1 MTQYITQAVYNGTK
15 QNYAI
20 SGKSVDSLMKRIRQM
35 KELRNATCFLFLSRR
50 TGKLVD
56 VRMN

>member
-1 MTQYITQAVYNGTK
+1 MTRLITQAVYNGTK

-20 SGKSVDSLMKRIRQM
+20 AGMNVDAIMLKARKMRA
-35 KELRNATCFLFLSRR
+35 LRNASIFMFFDRK

-56 VRMN
+56 VRWN